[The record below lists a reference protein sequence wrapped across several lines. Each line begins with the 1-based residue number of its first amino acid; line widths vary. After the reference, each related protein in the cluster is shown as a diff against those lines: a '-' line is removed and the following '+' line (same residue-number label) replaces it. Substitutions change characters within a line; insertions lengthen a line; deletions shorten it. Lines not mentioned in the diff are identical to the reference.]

1 MAMHFEVNMGRTHPV
16 RARGVG
22 AGLDRF
28 DAIDAI
34 VATANAYATDEVWIE
49 RRGVGI
55 VGMGVA
61 AEAIGLP
68 DRDANTANRFTMTI
82 ENASGDL
89 DNFSLRNTI
98 SALDGRQVIGRSAW
112 P

>member
-28 DAIDAI
+28 NAI
-34 VATANAYATDEVWIE
+34 VQVWIE

-98 SALDGRQVIGRSAW
+98 SAVDGRQVIGRSAW